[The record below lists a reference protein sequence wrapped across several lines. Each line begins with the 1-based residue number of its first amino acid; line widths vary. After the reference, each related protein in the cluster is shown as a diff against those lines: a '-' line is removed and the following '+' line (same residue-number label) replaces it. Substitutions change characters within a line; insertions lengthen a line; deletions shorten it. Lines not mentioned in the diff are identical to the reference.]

1 MQVFCMYKYFFLD
14 LYLDYIKEINKL
26 FVLYVKEIIRD
37 LVCQIKIRIG
47 WILDLYE
54 IYIWLKNKFMGLYND
69 MIKVKVFVFWYL

>member
-1 MQVFCMYKYFFLD
+1 MYKYFFLD

-54 IYIWLKNKFMGLYND
+54 IYIWLKKIGLWSYI
-69 MIKVKVFVFWYL
+69 MI

>member
-1 MQVFCMYKYFFLD
+1 MYKYFFLD

-54 IYIWLKNKFMGLYND
+54 IYIWLKKQVYGV
-69 MIKVKVFVFWYL
+69 I